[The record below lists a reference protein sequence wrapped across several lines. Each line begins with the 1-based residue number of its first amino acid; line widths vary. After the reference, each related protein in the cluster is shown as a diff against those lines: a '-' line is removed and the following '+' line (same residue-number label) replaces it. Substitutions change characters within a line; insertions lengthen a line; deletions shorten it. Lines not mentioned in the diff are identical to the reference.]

1 MAIDTQ
7 ALSLFQQVLLATDGT
22 VTDLVA
28 LYTGEQIRVRKLDQR
43 IEAGEP
49 PAMLASPEREQ
60 LLTRRI
66 LLCGPQR
73 TWLYAESV
81 FVFERLSPA
90 TRQQLLESDRPIG
103 LMWKEQRLETYR
115 EIVDRTV
122 ETSAEVAQHFGLAAA
137 EQLVSRTY
145 LIHHGGRPLG
155 AITEK
160 WPLRYFR

>member
-28 LYTGEQIRVRKLDQR
+28 LYTGEQIRVRKLDQHM
-43 IEAGEP
+43 ETGQP
-49 PAMLASPEREQ
+49 PALLACTGPAQ

-66 LLCGPQR
+66 LLCGPER

-81 FVFERLSPA
+81 FVFDRLSPT
-90 TRQQLLESDRPIG
+90 TRQQLLDSDRPIG
-103 LMWKEQRLETYR
+103 LLWKEQRLETYR
-115 EIVDRTV
+115 EIVDRKV
-122 ETSAEVAQHFGLAAA
+122 ESSAEVARHFGLAASD
-137 EQLVSRTY
+137 QLVSRTY

-160 WPLRYFR
+160 WPLRYFL